1 MSQDD
6 EFDYLRERSPEQEAA
21 SDDVEPHVKDDDP
34 DVPSGQAKDGEAVR
48 DTQAGL

>member
-21 SDDVEPHVKDDDP
+21 SDDVEPHVEDEEP
-34 DVPSGQAKDGEAVR
+34 GVPSGQAKDGESTR
-48 DTQAGL
+48 DPQAGL